1 MLKFASSL
9 VLGLALLSM
18 SPAQRQGGNPFAP
31 PRAFLHYALD
41 RTCDLQH
48 IDITMDIDYPT
59 RTIVG
64 TTINTLSPLRSGLTE
79 IKLMAGKSL
88 TIKSVQ
94 VDGKAAQYRRGENTD
109 LFITVPTTTKGKAFK
124 VTISYSAVNSKARP
138 FGGGGGGFHWIEPS
152 DRIENHVGFWTQG
165 EAETNCEWA
174 PTWDYPNDLTTSEEH
189 CTVQSDWTMIG
200 NGVLTGTKLS
210 ADGKRKT
217 YNWKMNQPH
226 ATYLL
231 TMVGGPFDIKRD
243 KWEGVDL
250 WYVVPKG
257 EGYMI
262 DDSFG
267 HTKDMLSFYSKIL
280 GVKYPWPKY
289 AQNAMFDFGGGMEN
303 VSATTLGEPS
313 LTEKRDGYFRMDSL
327 NSHELGHQW
336 FGDYVTCKDWSD
348 TWLNE
353 SFATYM
359 QIMYFEHSRGEVAY
373 DWEID
378 DAMRSYFNE
387 ARRYKRPISSKM
399 YINGDAMFDQHTYP
413 KGGTVLHSL
422 RRMLGDEAF
431 FSGLH
436 RYLTTWA
443 HTPVESAQLRRAFT
457 EESGINT
464 EPFWAQWFEKPGHP
478 VLDYSWRYEG
488 GKVVLNVKQ
497 TQDTSDG
504 TPVYNL
510 PTKLDLI
517 DANGKHTIA
526 SFDITKV
533 DETFSLAVDSKP
545 AAVVLDPY
553 HDYLREIPTLHWDD
567 SELPF
572 ILKYGL
578 NAPDRAEAM
587 MRLIKIGGSDNIA
600 KIVEAVE
607 GDKGESLVFRNVNP
621 LANLKLPELRGFWT
635 KQLDHANF
643 DRRAIAVRAL
653 GMLPQ
658 DAATTA
664 KLRSLINDQ
673 APISVVVAS
682 INALANWDKTAN
694 ADVFKAAQK
703 IKDRRGRIK
712 RAADEALGLKV
723 D

>member
-9 VLGLALLSM
+9 VLGLALLSI

-64 TTINTLSPLRSGLTE
+64 TTVNTLSPLRSGLTE

-88 TIKSVQ
+88 TIKSVE
-94 VDGKAAQYRRGENTD
+94 VDGKSAKYRRGENTD
-109 LFITVPTTTKGKAFK
+109 LFISVPTTTKGKAFK

-217 YNWKMNQPH
+217 FNWKMNQPH

-231 TMVGGPFDIKRD
+231 TMVGGPFDIKKD

-378 DAMRSYFNE
+378 DAMREYFNE

-399 YINGDAMFDQHTYP
+399 YINGDAMFDSHTYP

-478 VLDYSWRYEG
+478 VLDYTWRYED

-533 DETFSLAVDSKP
+533 DETFSLAMDSKP

-553 HDYLREIPTLHWDD
+553 HDYLREIPTLHWSD

-578 NAPDRAEAM
+578 NAPDRYEAM
-587 MRLIKIGGSDNIA
+587 TRMLKLGGSENIA
-600 KIVEAVE
+600 KVVEAVE
-607 GDKGESLVFRNVNP
+607 GDKGESLVFRNVNT

-635 KQLDHANF
+635 KQLDHPNF
-643 DRRAIAVRAL
+643 ERRAVAVRAL
-653 GMLPQ
+653 GQLPQ
-658 DAATTA
+658 DSATTA

-712 RAADEALGLKV
+712 RAADEALGQSEG
-723 D
+723 